1 MTANPGKDA
10 NPQLRDHIVIVGYG
24 MTGKSVARAAE
35 ILGIPYA
42 IVEMDPDVTKRERE
56 SGSGGTIVFGD
67 AAQREVLEHAGITQA
82 RALVVVI
89 SEQTSVPAIVHLA
102 REMAPKI
109 HIVVRTRHVGDARH
123 LLDLGADE
131 VIPEEFETSV
141 RIFSCILAKYGLPKD
156 DIRALTGLVR
166 KNGYRIFRKGDT
178 ATAGEAADPE
188 KLFGDLRISQ
198 VTVPEGSPAAGRT
211 LRELDT
217 WNRHSVAILAVRRG
231 KETLTA
237 PSPDLVVSPGDVL
250 LLYGSKTGFEAVT
263 GNTVGRGSPSPAP
276 V

>member
-1 MTANPGKDA
+1 MKNFGNSP
-10 NPQLRDHIVIVGYG
+10 
-24 MTGKSVARAAE
+24 RAAVSGFRGLSRALCDVIRDGDVHGLE
-35 ILGIPYA
+35 SLGIDVYA
-42 IVEMDPDVTKRERE
+42 VLGNRLERDVFALGLALEHF
-56 SGSGGTIVFGD
+56 SGHGSGLDAELVVIYARGGD
-67 AAQREVLEHAGITQA
+67 AA
-82 RALVVVI
+82 AL
-89 SEQTSVPAIVHLA
+89 
-102 REMAPKI
+102 
-109 HIVVRTRHVGDARH
+109 D

-166 KNGYRIFRKGDT
+166 KNGYRIFRKGD
-178 ATAGEAADPE
+178 AASAGEAADPE

-263 GNTVGRGSPSPAP
+263 GSTVGRGSPSPSP